1 MRSWLAVVVVL
12 VAMRAP
18 AALADRDPQSGA
30 PLPPAK
36 QQPASP
42 ITDHFYVTAAF
53 YDPQLRTY
61 IQADPTPPSVVT
73 TGTQLSGEH
82 YLGLAARPAYGV
94 VEAMV
99 RARERNKVRLDYFET
114 DRSGSVLPTSPVVF
128 GNQVFPAGSQLLS
141 TLDWRMFSV
150 TYTYSFYRSDRL
162 EIGTGL
168 AVYTLDMHAQLA
180 VPMLGQQQVETA
192 SGAVPA
198 LPLDLTWRVSRRFS
212 LTAHDAY
219 FKATFHDFR
228 GWVADLHEDAQFRW
242 TPNFAT
248 GVGYTSTRTS
258 LVRTGGSSSP
268 GNVFMS
274 ISGPQAFVRF
284 SF

>member
-12 VAMRAP
+12 VAIRAP

-30 PLPPAK
+30 PLPPDR

-42 ITDHFYVTAAF
+42 ITDHFYVLAAF

-61 IQADPTPPSVVT
+61 LQADPSDVT
-73 TGTQLSGEH
+73 TGTPLSGEH
-82 YLGLAARPAYGV
+82 TLGLPARPGYGV

-99 RARERNKVRLDYFET
+99 RARERNKVRLDFFET
-114 DRSGSVLPTSPVVF
+114 DRTGSVLLTSPVVF
-128 GNQVFPAGSQLLS
+128 GNQVFPAGEQLQSSLN
-141 TLDWRMFSV
+141 WRMFSV

-168 AVYTLDMHAQLA
+168 AVYTLDMQATLGIP
-180 VPMLGQQQVETA
+180 VLGQQQVETA
-192 SGAVPA
+192 SGALPA
-198 LPLDLTWRVSRRFS
+198 LPLDLTWRISRRFS
-212 LTAHDAY
+212 FTAHDAY
-219 FKATFHDFR
+219 FKATFHNFR

-242 TPNFAT
+242 TPNFAI
-248 GVGYTSTRTS
+248 GAGYTSTRTS

>member
-12 VAMRAP
+12 VAIRAP

-30 PLPPAK
+30 PLPPAR

-42 ITDHFYVTAAF
+42 ITDHFYVSAAL

-61 IQADPTPPSVVT
+61 IQADPTPPSAVT
-73 TGTQLSGEH
+73 TGTPLSGEH
-82 YLGLAARPAYGV
+82 NLGLPARPAYGV

-114 DRSGSVLPTSPVVF
+114 DRTGSVLLTNPVVF
-128 GNQVFPAGSQLLS
+128 GNQVFPAGSQLGSSLN
-141 TLDWRMFSV
+141 WRMFSV
-150 TYTYSFYRSDRL
+150 TYTHSFYRSERL

-168 AVYTLDMHAQLA
+168 AVYTLDMQAQLGVA
-180 VPMLGQQQVETA
+180 VLGQQQLETA
-192 SGAVPA
+192 SGAAPA
-198 LPLDLTWRVSRRFS
+198 LPLDLTWRISRRFS
-212 LTAHDAY
+212 FTAHEAY
-219 FKATFHDFR
+219 FKANIHNAD
-228 GWVADLHEDAQFRW
+228 GWIADLHEDVQFRW
-242 TPNFAT
+242 TANFAI
-248 GVGYTSTRTS
+248 GAGYTSTRTS
-258 LVRTGGSSSP
+258 LTRTGGSSSP
-268 GNVFMS
+268 GHVFMS